1 MLFSTKIVT
10 RPRAH
15 SDRKYTLQ
23 EYYLH
28 ILITVYLCI
37 VTSHYRNVRLFV
49 NSHGSSAASTVIR
62 TVVRRWHSSDRRVVR
77 GFMRTSPRTA
87 RAHVDDAHL
96 CAMKQSQH
104 RRLLAHQRQLTEAK
118 QLTGKLDSRLS
129 RLEQVR
135 SPEPP
140 CMCVVCVVLT
150 STLCLAGGA
159 NIGRADATAT

>member
-15 SDRKYTLQ
+15 SDRKYKLQ

-62 TVVRRWHSSDRRVVR
+62 TVVRRWHSSDRRVVYANI
-77 GFMRTSPRTA
+77 TRTA

>member
-1 MLFSTKIVT
+1 MQHHPA
-10 RPRAH
+10 PRA
-15 SDRKYTLQ
+15 
-23 EYYLH
+23 
-28 ILITVYLCI
+28 
-37 VTSHYRNVRLFV
+37 
-49 NSHGSSAASTVIR
+49 
-62 TVVRRWHSSDRRVVR
+62 
-77 GFMRTSPRTA
+77 RTSTT
-87 RAHVDDAHL
+87 L
-96 CAMKQSQH
+96 TCAPMKQSQH